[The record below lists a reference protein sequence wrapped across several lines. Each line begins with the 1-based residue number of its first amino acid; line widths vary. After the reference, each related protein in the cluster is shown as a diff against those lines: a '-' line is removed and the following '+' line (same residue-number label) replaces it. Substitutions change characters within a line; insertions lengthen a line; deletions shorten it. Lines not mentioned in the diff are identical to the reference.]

1 MSTILIADDEARIR
15 RLVSDFLKR
24 DGHTFVEAADGKEAL
39 NILENRRPGL
49 DMAILD
55 VMMPGMDGFEVL
67 RELREQEHGETH
79 LPVMLLTARAE
90 DADQVRGLEGGAD
103 DYVTKPFVPM
113 ELLARV
119 HSHLRRYEKFL
130 RATGAAAAPALR
142 TYVIGGLE
150 LCEDTAELTVD
161 GTPVKLTPLEFK
173 ILALLM
179 KNPGRVFSAEEIYER
194 VWNERAVSTD
204 TIMVHIRNIREKI
217 EIDPRNPRYLK
228 VVWGVGYKIEKG

>member
-24 DGHTFVEAADGKEAL
+24 DGHTIVEAADGKEAL

-90 DADQVRGLEGGAD
+90 DADQVRGLEGGAGGPRAHAAQ
-103 DYVTKPFVPM
+103 TRRPRRCT
-113 ELLARV
+113 AR
-119 HSHLRRYEKFL
+119 
-130 RATGAAAAPALR
+130 
-142 TYVIGGLE
+142 
-150 LCEDTAELTVD
+150 TA
-161 GTPVKLTPLEFK
+161 
-173 ILALLM
+173 
-179 KNPGRVFSAEEIYER
+179 
-194 VWNERAVSTD
+194 WQAV
-204 TIMVHIRNIREKI
+204 
-217 EIDPRNPRYLK
+217 
-228 VVWGVGYKIEKG
+228 GQ